1 MSYSPTRIPL
11 TETAVMSFFD
21 LPVSNMMQNVV
32 YKLPANCRS
41 NPLPSVKS
49 TLDENFWFRRIMN
62 LVTNMKTMD
71 LSTFFCLAKLENFR
85 IEIVF
90 VQS

>member
-1 MSYSPTRIPL
+1 MSI
-11 TETAVMSFFD
+11 FD
-21 LPVSNMMQNVV
+21 LLVANMMQHIV
-32 YKLPANCRS
+32 YKLTANCRS

-49 TLDENFWFRRIMN
+49 ALDENFRFRRIMN
-62 LVTNMKTMD
+62 LVTNMKTVN
-71 LSTFFCLAKLENFR
+71 LSTFFCLAKLENFS